1 MGVASDTLAAI
12 NREQWDDYK
21 ARFIPLENKLIDA
34 YDNPELRN
42 KRMSAVT
49 DYASNAADSA
59 RGVASRTMSRY
70 GVDGNTQAGNR
81 EAVLAKTTSI
91 VDAQNTNRDQM
102 NARDQLLLAGG
113 LTSRGV

>member
-21 ARFIPLENKLIDA
+21 ARFIPRENQLIDA
-34 YDNPELRN
+34 YDNPALRQE
-42 KRMSAVT
+42 RMDAAT
-49 DYASNAADSA
+49 GYAASSADSA
-59 RGVASRTMSRY
+59 QGVAARQMSRY
-70 GVDGNTQAGNR
+70 GLNNDSQAGQR
-81 EAVLAKTTSI
+81 EAGLTKTASI
-91 VDAQNTNRDQM
+91 VDAQNTSRDQM